1 MAHSWTHDGLLD
13 DLATHLRQ
21 PERMVWCDMQLGP
34 SGSPRPDIFTMQ
46 KSYSKPSPAA
56 FEIKISRSDLR
67 SDTTSAKWQSYLKF
81 AGSVTFAVP
90 DGLCTVADIPDMCG
104 LIVRKDQVWRYARR
118 PTIQRVDLP
127 KDAYMKLLI
136 DGVNRTHVARRPDP
150 RRVDLWRGSE
160 IVRKRFGEAVEKAAR
175 DMVRFQSQIDDL
187 KDQYD
192 YQAGEMRR
200 RIEVERQLLLKEAEK
215 EIPKLTELRGALCEM
230 LDIDPQSSSYFIRNA
245 LSQKMAACN
254 ADARVRAAEDRL
266 RNARRAM
273 EYALSQFPQDEPV
286 VPVWSEQAA

>member
-1 MAHSWTHDGLLD
+1 
-13 DLATHLRQ
+13 
-21 PERMVWCDMQLGP
+21 
-34 SGSPRPDIFTMQ
+34 
-46 KSYSKPSPAA
+46 
-56 FEIKISRSDLR
+56 
-67 SDTTSAKWQSYLKF
+67 
-81 AGSVTFAVP
+81 
-90 DGLCTVADIPDMCG
+90 
-104 LIVRKDQVWRYARR
+104 
-118 PTIQRVDLP
+118 
-127 KDAYMKLLI
+127 MKLLI
-136 DGVNRTHVARRPDP
+136 AGVNRTHVARRPDP